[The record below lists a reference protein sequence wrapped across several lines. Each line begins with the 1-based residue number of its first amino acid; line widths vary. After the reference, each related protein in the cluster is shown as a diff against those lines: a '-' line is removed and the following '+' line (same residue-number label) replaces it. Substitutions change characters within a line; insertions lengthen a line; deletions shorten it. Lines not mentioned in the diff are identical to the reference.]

1 MHIYVKKLIITSL
14 IFLAFNSVNAHHSFA
29 VEFTAEKTIAINGVI
44 TEIWFRNPH
53 VRYYI
58 DIINENNKVESWDIR
73 TSSPSLLVRKGWTK
87 KTIQVGDRVSVFGH
101 PGRDNRKLLSV
112 ISIKLPDGSSLGK
125 KYPELNELGEK

>member
-58 DIINENNKVESWDIR
+58 DIINEDNKVESWDIR

-101 PGRDNRKLLSV
+101 PGRDNRKLLS
-112 ISIKLPDGSSLGK
+112 
-125 KYPELNELGEK
+125 